1 MSDDIKKT
9 QENDK
14 IEEIELT
21 EEEKQIIE
29 ENKKTLKDYKEDF
42 LMSLGSNI
50 AALFAFVMFIVI
62 LIKDGKGLIAVPVMM
77 GGLPIGSVLLRD
89 FIKYKK
95 AVFMISAVLCYLL
108 AIAGLIGFI
117 ILDIK
122 I

>member
-1 MSDDIKKT
+1 MSDDIKNP

-14 IEEIELT
+14 IEETELT
-21 EEEKQIIE
+21 EEEKKIIE
-29 ENKKTLKDYKEDF
+29 ENKETLKDYKEDF

-50 AALFAFVMFIVI
+50 AALFALIMFIVI
-62 LIKDGKGLIAVPVMM
+62 LIKDGKGLITVPVMM
-77 GGLPIGSVLLRD
+77 SGLAIGSVLLRD

-108 AIAGLIGFI
+108 ALAGLIGFI